1 MILFFEKFLQFIFCK
16 VRPFTSKIGP
26 MRTILKNRVSS
37 DLNSYPIFTL
47 FKKLQKK
54 IKIMLHMT
62 LQHGWTEP
70 KSLFISL
77 YVSHEGNNNSTVV
90 VKPKK
95 GGRKNF
101 WHIRNTP
108 QSKRVN

>member
-37 DLNSYPIFTL
+37 DLNSYPSFTL

-54 IKIMLHMT
+54 
-62 LQHGWTEP
+62 
-70 KSLFISL
+70 
-77 YVSHEGNNNSTVV
+77 N
-90 VKPKK
+90 
-95 GGRKNF
+95 KN
-101 WHIRNTP
+101 HATYDSATRMD
-108 QSKRVN
+108 KA

>member
-1 MILFFEKFLQFIFCK
+1 
-16 VRPFTSKIGP
+16 
-26 MRTILKNRVSS
+26 
-37 DLNSYPIFTL
+37 
-47 FKKLQKK
+47 
-54 IKIMLHMT
+54 MLHMT

-70 KSLFISL
+70 KSLFISF
-77 YVSHEGNNNSTVV
+77 YVSHEGNNDFTVV

>member
-1 MILFFEKFLQFIFCK
+1 
-16 VRPFTSKIGP
+16 
-26 MRTILKNRVSS
+26 
-37 DLNSYPIFTL
+37 
-47 FKKLQKK
+47 
-54 IKIMLHMT
+54 MT

-70 KSLFISL
+70 KSLFISF
-77 YVSHEGNNNSTVV
+77 YVSHEGNNDFTVV